1 MLNIALFG
9 PPGAGKGTQSMLLLE
24 KYNLTYISTGD
35 ILRAEIKAKSELGI
49 EAKKLIDKGELVPD
63 ELIIQIIEKRI
74 IENADSNGFLFDG
87 FPRTMVQAY
96 ILEALLLK
104 INATLNCMLC
114 LDVPEDELM
123 RRLLERGKI
132 SGRSDDN
139 EEVIK
144 SRLVEYNTKTFPVI
158 DFYKARDQYIPIE
171 GTGSVEEVYELLTDA
186 IDETL
191 TTVWLNIVLLGAPG
205 AGKGTQGRLLAE
217 KHNLYYISTG
227 AKLRREVKM
236 GTEIGKK
243 AKIFLDKGELVP
255 DEIIIQ
261 LIESEIQK
269 HANVRGFVFKGFP
282 RTMLQA
288 YILDGLLRRLNSSVS
303 IALEVKAPTL
313 ELFKRL
319 HSRGKTEKARSY
331 DMSTELII
339 GRLEEY
345 EQKTARVVEYYK
357 KQGKYKAIEGLG
369 STDEIFDSLTTT
381 VDTAFHK
388 AR

>member
-49 EAKKLIDKGELVPD
+49 EAKKLIDKGNLVPD

-74 IENADSNGFLFDG
+74 IENANSNGFLFDG

-114 LDVPEDELM
+114 LDVPEHELM

-144 SRLVEYNTKTFPVI
+144 SRLIEYNTKTFPVI
-158 DFYKARDQYIPIE
+158 DFYKVRDQYIPID
-171 GTGSVEEVYELLTDA
+171 GTGTVEEVYELLTDS

-236 GTEIGKK
+236 GTDIGKK
-243 AKIFLDKGELVP
+243 AKVFLDKGELVP

-269 HANVRGFVFKGFP
+269 HVNVRGFVFKGFP

-369 STDEIFDSLTTT
+369 STDEIFDTLTTT

>member
-139 EEVIK
+139 EAVIK

-158 DFYKARDQYIPIE
+158 DFYKVRDQYIPID
-171 GTGSVEEVYELLTDA
+171 GTGTVEEVYELLTDA

-243 AKIFLDKGELVP
+243 AKVFLDKGELVP

-269 HANVRGFVFKGFP
+269 HVNVRGFVFKGFP

-369 STDEIFDSLTTT
+369 STDEIFDTLTTA
-381 VDTAFHK
+381 VDSAFRK

>member
-74 IENADSNGFLFDG
+74 IDNADSNGFLFDG

-144 SRLVEYNTKTFPVI
+144 SRLIEYNTKTFPVI
-158 DFYKARDQYIPIE
+158 DFYKVRDQYISIE
-171 GTGSVEEVYELLTDA
+171 GTGTVDEVFELLSDA

-236 GTEIGKK
+236 GTDIGMK

-261 LIESEIQK
+261 LIENEIQK

-319 HSRGKTEKARSY
+319 HARGKTEKARSY
-331 DMSTELII
+331 DTSTELII

-345 EQKTARVVEYYK
+345 QQKTARVVEYYK

-369 STDEIFDSLTTT
+369 STDEIFETLTNT
-381 VDTAFHK
+381 VDSAFHK

>member
-35 ILRAEIKAKSELGI
+35 ILRAEIKAESELGI

-114 LDVPEDELM
+114 LDVPEDELI
-123 RRLLERGKI
+123 RRLLDRGKI

-139 EEVIK
+139 EEVIQY
-144 SRLVEYNTKTFPVI
+144 RLNEYNTKTLPVI
-158 DFYKARDQYIPIE
+158 DFYKVRDQYIPID
-171 GTGSVEEVYELLTDA
+171 GTGTVEEVFELLSDA
-186 IDETL
+186 IDESL

-217 KHNLYYISTG
+217 KNNLYYISTG

-236 GTEIGKK
+236 GTEIGNK
-243 AKIFLDKGELVP
+243 AKTFLEKGELVP

-261 LIESEIQK
+261 LIENEIRK

-319 HSRGKTEKARSY
+319 NSRGKTDKARTY
-331 DMSTELII
+331 DKSTELII

-345 EQKTARVVEYYK
+345 QQKTARVVEYYK
-357 KQGKYKAIEGLG
+357 KQSKYKAIEGLG
-369 STDEIFDSLTTT
+369 TTDEIFDTLTAA
-381 VDTAFHK
+381 VESAFHK

>member
-74 IENADSNGFLFDG
+74 IDNADSNGFLFDG

-144 SRLVEYNTKTFPVI
+144 SRLIEYNTKTFPVI
-158 DFYKARDQYIPIE
+158 DFYKVRDQYIPIE
-171 GTGSVEEVYELLTDA
+171 GTGTVEEVFELLSDA

-236 GTEIGKK
+236 GTDIGMK
-243 AKIFLDKGELVP
+243 AKLFLDKGELVP

-261 LIESEIQK
+261 LIENEIQK

-319 HSRGKTEKARSY
+319 HARGKTEKARSY
-331 DMSTELII
+331 DTSTELII

-345 EQKTARVVEYYK
+345 QQKTARVVEYYK

-369 STDEIFDSLTTT
+369 STDEIFETLTNT
-381 VDTAFHK
+381 VDSAFHK

>member
-74 IENADSNGFLFDG
+74 IDNADSNGFLFDG

-144 SRLVEYNTKTFPVI
+144 SRLIEYNTKTFPVI
-158 DFYKARDQYIPIE
+158 DFYKVRDQYIPID
-171 GTGSVEEVYELLTDA
+171 GTGSVDEVFELLSDA

-261 LIESEIQK
+261 LIENEIQK

-319 HSRGKTEKARSY
+319 HARGKTEKARSY
-331 DMSTELII
+331 DTSTELII

-345 EQKTARVVEYYK
+345 QQKTARVVEYYK

-369 STDEIFDSLTTT
+369 STDEIFETLTNT
-381 VDTAFHK
+381 VDSAFHK

>member
-35 ILRAEIKAKSELGI
+35 ILRAEMKAKSELGI

-63 ELIIQIIEKRI
+63 ELIILIIEKRI

-171 GTGSVEEVYELLTDA
+171 GTGTVEEVYELLTDA

-261 LIESEIQK
+261 LIENEIQK

-319 HSRGKTEKARSY
+319 HSRGKTDKARSY

-345 EQKTARVVEYYK
+345 EQKTALVVEYYK

-369 STDEIFDSLTTT
+369 STDEIFETLTTT

>member
-35 ILRAEIKAKSELGI
+35 ILRAEIKAKTELGI
-49 EAKKLIDKGELVPD
+49 EAKKLIDKGNLVPD
-63 ELIIQIIEKRI
+63 ELIVQIIEKKI
-74 IENADSNGFLFDG
+74 TDNANSNGFLFDG

-144 SRLVEYNTKTFPVI
+144 SRLIEYKTKTFPVI
-158 DFYKARDQYIPIE
+158 DFYKVRNQYIPIE
-171 GTGSVEEVYELLTDA
+171 GTGTVDEVFQLLSDA

-236 GTEIGKK
+236 GTEIGMK
-243 AKIFLDKGELVP
+243 AKKFLEKGELVP

-261 LIESEIQK
+261 LIENEIKK
-269 HANVRGFVFKGFP
+269 HPNVRGFVFKGFP

-303 IALEVKAPTL
+303 VALEVKAPTL

-319 HSRGKTEKARSY
+319 FSRGKTDKARSY
-331 DMSTELII
+331 DMTPELII

-369 STDEIFDSLTTT
+369 TTDEIFETLTTT

>member
-49 EAKKLIDKGELVPD
+49 EAKKLIDKGNLVPD

-158 DFYKARDQYIPIE
+158 DFYKARDQYIPID
-171 GTGSVEEVYELLTDA
+171 GTGTVEEVYELLTDA

-236 GTEIGKK
+236 GSEIGKK

-369 STDEIFDSLTTT
+369 STDEIFETLTTT

>member
-74 IENADSNGFLFDG
+74 IDNADSNGFLFDG

-144 SRLVEYNTKTFPVI
+144 SRLIEYNTKTFPVI
-158 DFYKARDQYIPIE
+158 DFYKVRDQYIPIE
-171 GTGSVEEVYELLTDA
+171 GTGTVDEVFELLSDA

-236 GTEIGKK
+236 GTDIGMK

-261 LIESEIQK
+261 LIENEIQK

-319 HSRGKTEKARSY
+319 HARGKTEKARSY
-331 DMSTELII
+331 DTSTELII

-345 EQKTARVVEYYK
+345 QQKTARVVEYYK

-369 STDEIFDSLTTT
+369 STDEIFETLTNT
-381 VDTAFHK
+381 VDSAFHK

>member
-49 EAKKLIDKGELVPD
+49 EAKKLIDKGSLVPD

-158 DFYKARDQYIPIE
+158 DFYKARDQYIPID
-171 GTGSVEEVYELLTDA
+171 GTGTVEEVYELLTDA

-236 GTEIGKK
+236 GTEIGEK

-269 HANVRGFVFKGFP
+269 HVNVRGFVFKGFP

-369 STDEIFDSLTTT
+369 STDEIFETLTTT

>member
-74 IENADSNGFLFDG
+74 IDNADSNGFLFDG

-144 SRLVEYNTKTFPVI
+144 SRLIEYNTKTFPVI
-158 DFYKARDQYIPIE
+158 DFYKVRDQYIPID
-171 GTGSVEEVYELLTDA
+171 GTGSVDEVFELLSDA

-261 LIESEIQK
+261 LIENEIQK

-319 HSRGKTEKARSY
+319 HARGKTEKARSY
-331 DMSTELII
+331 DTSTELII

-345 EQKTARVVEYYK
+345 QQKTARVVEYYK

-369 STDEIFDSLTTT
+369 STDEIFDTLTNT
-381 VDTAFHK
+381 VDSAFHK

>member
-139 EEVIK
+139 EVVIK

-158 DFYKARDQYIPIE
+158 DFYKVRDQYIPID
-171 GTGSVEEVYELLTDA
+171 GTGTVEEVYELLTDA

-243 AKIFLDKGELVP
+243 AKVFLDKGELVP

-269 HANVRGFVFKGFP
+269 HVNVRGFVFKGFP

-369 STDEIFDSLTTT
+369 STDEIFDTLTTA
-381 VDTAFHK
+381 VDSAFRK

>member
-49 EAKKLIDKGELVPD
+49 EAKKLIDKGNLVPN

-158 DFYKARDQYIPIE
+158 DFYKARDQYIPID
-171 GTGSVEEVYELLTDA
+171 GTGTVEEVFELLSDA

-331 DMSTELII
+331 DISIELIM

-369 STDEIFDSLTTT
+369 STDEIFETLTTT

>member
-144 SRLVEYNTKTFPVI
+144 SRLIEYNTKTFPVI
-158 DFYKARDQYIPIE
+158 DFYKVRDQYISIE
-171 GTGSVEEVYELLTDA
+171 GTGTVDEVFELLSDA

-236 GTEIGKK
+236 GTDIGMK

-261 LIESEIQK
+261 LIENEIQK

-319 HSRGKTEKARSY
+319 HARGKTEKARSY
-331 DMSTELII
+331 DTSTELII

-345 EQKTARVVEYYK
+345 QQKTARVVEYYK

-369 STDEIFDSLTTT
+369 STDEIFETLTNT
-381 VDTAFHK
+381 VDSAFHK

>member
-158 DFYKARDQYIPIE
+158 DFYKARDQYIPID
-171 GTGSVEEVYELLTDA
+171 GTGTVEEVYELLTDA

-236 GTEIGKK
+236 GTEIGEK

-269 HANVRGFVFKGFP
+269 HVNVRGFVFKGFP

-369 STDEIFDSLTTT
+369 STDEIFETLTTT
-381 VDTAFHK
+381 VDSAFHK

>member
-171 GTGSVEEVYELLTDA
+171 GTGTVEEVYELLTDA

-236 GTEIGKK
+236 GTDIGKK

-261 LIESEIQK
+261 LIENEIQK

-369 STDEIFDSLTTT
+369 STDEIFDTLTTT

>member
-49 EAKKLIDKGELVPD
+49 EAKKLIDKGNLVPD

-158 DFYKARDQYIPIE
+158 DFYKARDQYIPID
-171 GTGSVEEVYELLTDA
+171 GTGTVEEVYELLTDA

-236 GTEIGKK
+236 GTEIGEK

-269 HANVRGFVFKGFP
+269 HVNVRGFVFKGFP

-369 STDEIFDSLTTT
+369 STDEIFETLTTT
-381 VDTAFHK
+381 VDSAFHK

>member
-74 IENADSNGFLFDG
+74 IDNADSNGFLFDG

-144 SRLVEYNTKTFPVI
+144 SRLIEYNTKTFPVI
-158 DFYKARDQYIPIE
+158 DFYKVRDQYIPIE
-171 GTGSVEEVYELLTDA
+171 GTGTVDEVFELLSNA

-236 GTEIGKK
+236 GTDIGMK

-261 LIESEIQK
+261 LIENEIQK

-319 HSRGKTEKARSY
+319 HARGKTEKARSY
-331 DMSTELII
+331 DTSTELII

-345 EQKTARVVEYYK
+345 QQKTARVVEYYK

-369 STDEIFDSLTTT
+369 STDEIFETLTNT
-381 VDTAFHK
+381 VDSAFHK